1 MGTLLKNEIIRPG
14 ALQVLPGARLPVVQV
29 ALHGKERLGG
39 GRRMLTTDVGGL
51 PRMPRRGRFLYV
63 HLL

>member
-1 MGTLLKNEIIRPG
+1 MGTLLKDEYIRPV

-51 PRMPRRGRFLYV
+51 PRMPRCGRFLYV

>member
-1 MGTLLKNEIIRPG
+1 MDTLLKDKYNRPA

-29 ALHGKERLGG
+29 ALHKRERRGG
-39 GRRMLTTDVGGL
+39 VRRVLTTDAGGL
-51 PRMPRRGRFLYV
+51 PRMPRCGRFLYV